1 MVIGNLGESG
11 PKVKQHNRS
20 KQGAL
25 KRDNFDIIIM
35 NGSDPAMVEA
45 IVEVTPDEVL
55 TVAPVKIVVDKL
67 LKDDEVSVTKQITT
81 VYLNNESSSEDDN
94 NHKTALDKYDI
105 RNSGKPPYC
114 TISLFND
121 IKIY

>member
-11 PKVKQHNRS
+11 PKVKQNDRS

-55 TVAPVKIVVDKL
+55 TVAPVKIVVDKP
-67 LKDDEVSVTKQITT
+67 LKDEVSVTKQITT
-81 VYLNNESSSEDDN
+81 VYLNHEFF
-94 NHKTALDKYDI
+94 
-105 RNSGKPPYC
+105 RG
-114 TISLFND
+114 
-121 IKIY
+121 